1 MRDPDIHTKHLTFDR
16 AFEELSEIRELTFN
30 VGSQTITAINPRN
43 ALQTRILQALQV
55 DTRSWNRPTLSS

>member
-16 AFEELSEIRELTFN
+16 TFEKLSEIRELTFN
-30 VGSQTITAINPRN
+30 VDSQTITAINPRN

-55 DTRSWNRPTLSS
+55 DIRS